1 MKYYKILS
9 DNTSEDPTPQLIEAP
24 STLVVDGTV
33 IENPTEVQYLSL
45 GWKRLYIG
53 QTLPINQY
61 YKNVLTYTELSTC
74 IIGDYQQVLI
84 NDIQQLKNAKIRD
97 VKKWDSSSNVN
108 SFTISGISMW
118 MDKNT
123 RASLMFSIDSE
134 MFAGYTETT
143 IYTDSIPSYPL
154 TIPII
159 IAKQFLT
166 SLEVYAKECYATTI
180 NHINNINNLT
190 NVNDILNYNFTI
202 GYPEKLVFN
211 LDTNN
216 SEEPPLP
223 VEPE

>member
-1 MKYYKILS
+1 MKYYKLLS
-9 DNTSEDPTPQLIEAP
+9 DSGAIDPTVQLIEAP
-24 STLVVDGTV
+24 STLVIDGTV
-33 IENPTEVQYLSL
+33 VENPTEAQYLSL

-108 SFTISGISMW
+108 SFTIAGISMW

-134 MFAGYTETT
+134 LFAGYTETT

-159 IAKQFLT
+159 IAKQFLI

-190 NVNDILNYNFTI
+190 NANDILNYNFTI